1 MLRRAKD
8 SLSTFF
14 SSNSYYSTK
23 LTKNDMEPCP
33 YIECLNLYSF
43 LEPILIC

>member
-1 MLRRAKD
+1 MLRRAKV
-8 SLSTFF
+8 SLSTVF
-14 SSNSYYSTK
+14 SAQSDYSTK